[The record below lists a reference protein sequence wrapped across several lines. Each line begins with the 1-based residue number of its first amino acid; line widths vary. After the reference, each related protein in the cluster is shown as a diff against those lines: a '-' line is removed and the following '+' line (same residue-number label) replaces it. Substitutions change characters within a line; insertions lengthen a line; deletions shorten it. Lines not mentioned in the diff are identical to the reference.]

1 MKREAW
7 KVGRGAH
14 GIMLEASKQHALRS
28 KIGRYQRFAIP
39 ADWLL
44 LVDWRRMAKLSVMNS
59 TIKLAVHGAAGRMG
73 QRVVALAAADA
84 PPSCRFEIVAAIDHP
99 DHPKIGQDAGS
110 VAGVGELNADLSATW
125 PPDADVVI
133 DFSLPE
139 ALDGCLDACLKHRIP
154 LVVATTG
161 LSEAQKKRLSDAGKS
176 IPIVWAPSMSLA
188 VNLSMRIAAQITSA
202 LKDVAG
208 GIDIEI
214 LERHHRFK
222 ADAPSGTALKFGEL
236 IASAMG
242 GDVDHVHGREG
253 HTGQRTRNE
262 IGYHAIRVGDNPGE
276 HTIVFGMLGERI
288 ELNVAAS
295 NRDCYASGALAAAR
309 WLCGRD
315 DGTAKPAGLY
325 NMFDVL
331 GMSDD

>member
-1 MKREAW
+1 MPQSSQPGPAAQIQLVAGRQWANCRE
-7 KVGRGAH
+7 VG
-14 GIMLEASKQHALRS
+14 
-28 KIGRYQRFAIP
+28 
-39 ADWLL
+39 
-44 LVDWRRMAKLSVMNS
+44 KLPGMN
-59 TIKLAVHGAAGRMG
+59 TPIKLAVHGAAGRMG
-73 QRVVALAAADA
+73 QRVVALAATPVDSANLNEAGNA
-84 PPSCRFEIVAAIDHP
+84 PRFDVVAAIDHP
-99 DHPKIGQDAGS
+99 DHPRIGEDAGL
-110 VAGVGELNADLSATW
+110 VAGVSKLNTPLTSSW
-125 PPDADVVI
+125 PEVADVVI

-139 ALDGCLDACLKHRIP
+139 AIESCVRACVTKKLP

-161 LSEAQKKRLSDAGKS
+161 LNEAQKEMLTEAAKT

-188 VNLSMRIAAQITSA
+188 VNLSMRVAAQITSA
-202 LKDVAG
+202 LKDIAG
-208 GIDIEI
+208 GVDIEI

-236 IASAMG
+236 IADAMG
-242 GDVDHVHGREG
+242 GDITHVHGREG

-276 HTIVFGMLGERI
+276 HTIVFGMLGEKI

-309 WLCGRD
+309 WLCGA
-315 DGTAKPAGLY
+315 DGGQSKPIGMY

-331 GMSDD
+331 GMSDEAE

>member
-1 MKREAW
+1 MSESKNQKTA
-7 KVGRGAH
+7 
-14 GIMLEASKQHALRS
+14 LPSASPIRLAVHPIR
-28 KIGRYQRFAIP
+28 
-39 ADWLL
+39 
-44 LVDWRRMAKLSVMNS
+44 
-59 TIKLAVHGAAGRMG
+59 LAVHGAAGRMG
-73 QRVVALAAADA
+73 QRVVALAHADVDA
-84 PPSCRFEIVAAIDHP
+84 QSQPRFEIVAAIDHP
-99 DHPKIGQDAGS
+99 DHPKIGHDAGL
-110 VAGVGELNADLSATW
+110 VAGIGELETELSATW
-125 PPDADVVI
+125 PDDADVVI

-139 ALDGCLDACLKHRIP
+139 ALDGCLDACLQHSIP

-161 LSEAQKKRLSDAGKS
+161 LSESQKERLAEAAKT

-188 VNLSMRIAAQITSA
+188 VNLSMRVAAQITTA

-208 GIDIEI
+208 GVDIEI
-214 LERHHRFK
+214 LERHHRYK

-236 IASAMG
+236 IADAMG
-242 GDVDHVHGREG
+242 GEVEHVHGREG
-253 HTGQRTRNE
+253 HTGRRTRNE

-309 WLCGRD
+309 WLQNRRLRNGDESTQR
-315 DGTAKPAGLY
+315 GGLY

-331 GMSDD
+331 GMSDR

>member
-1 MKREAW
+1 M
-7 KVGRGAH
+7 
-14 GIMLEASKQHALRS
+14 SK
-28 KIGRYQRFAIP
+28 
-39 ADWLL
+39 
-44 LVDWRRMAKLSVMNS
+44 

-73 QRVVALAAADA
+73 QRVVALAADASESSAAD
-84 PPSCRFEIVAAIDHP
+84 FTVVAAIDHAG
-99 DHPKIGQDAGS
+99 HPKIGQDAGT
-110 VAGVGELNADLSATW
+110 VAGISQIGVPVAADW
-125 PPDADVVI
+125 PGAADVVI

-139 ALDGCLDACLKHRIP
+139 ALDACVEQCVANACP

-161 LSEAQKKRLSDAGKS
+161 LSEAQKNSLANAAHS

-188 VNLSMRIAAQITSA
+188 VNLSMRVAQQITTA
-202 LKDVAG
+202 LRDVAG
-208 GIDIEI
+208 GLDIEI

-236 IASAMG
+236 IGEAMA
-242 GDVDHVHGREG
+242 DEEPVMHVHGREG

-295 NRDCYASGALAAAR
+295 NRDCYAAGALAAAK
-309 WLCGRD
+309 WLVGGN
-315 DGTAKPAGLY
+315 DGQPMPAGLY

-331 GMSDD
+331 DMADAAK